1 MHNRALGILATL
13 LSTGAAAEF
22 QTDTGFAVSGDEK
35 IYYESTGS
43 GDAVVLSHGAGGSHA
58 IWMHQVPVLAEHY
71 RVITWD
77 QRGWGKSTDVEGLG
91 GDPNAAVEDLRLLL
105 DHLGVDKAHVIGQ
118 SMGGWAV
125 AGFTLRYPDRTRSL
139 TLANTY
145 GGLATEAMRESMIP
159 ELVLE
164 RQALGRTAHIAEP
177 VRGRAVPSGA
187 DDQVSSKRRR
197 EHDPKATSSPSTLRA
212 KAAISTCLAVASSST
227 GRPVLTQTSGSA

>member
-1 MHNRALGILATL
+1 MHNRALGILAATL

-77 QRGWGKSTDVEGLG
+77 QCGWGKSTDAEGLG

-105 DHLGVDKAHVIGQ
+105 P
-118 SMGGWAV
+118 S
-125 AGFTLRYPDRTRSL
+125 
-139 TLANTY
+139 
-145 GGLATEAMRESMIP
+145 
-159 ELVLE
+159 
-164 RQALGRTAHIAEP
+164 
-177 VRGRAVPSGA
+177 GRA
-187 DDQVSSKRRR
+187 R
-197 EHDPKATSSPSTLRA
+197 
-212 KAAISTCLAVASSST
+212 
-227 GRPVLTQTSGSA
+227 